1 MAFPTKTKI
10 PVAQSN
16 YSNQDLSCRHVT
28 TGDFMQFQVSFARE
42 YTPKVRWNI
51 KHECFSRLEPM
62 PLPTFGEAVIK
73 HRAFFVPFRTVF
85 PGWPDFEEDVPHTFN
100 DGVTSIIPA
109 VPHIRVDDLTYAFLN
124 PTFCVGVTDEDV
136 ISNKRYDF
144 AVNYSSSASDVY
156 NYYNFTPIG
165 RTIYKLLLSLGYKF
179 TFDLSSKDTISS
191 LQLLCAM
198 RLYCDW
204 LYTSQY
210 AHSSV
215 YSKMM
220 SYFVKNDELD
230 YGESFIDVQSLSA
243 IFEHI
248 AYLFYEPDYFT
259 SAWDNPNGPNSGLS
273 SSFSIPEVSDINT
286 KVTNNENGAYIE
298 STDDNVLNRISQ
310 FALNSLRAL
319 SDYMKRN
326 QIAGARTLDRFFAR
340 WGINLPSEKLNRSVL
355 LGEWTQRIQFGDVTS
370 TADTAGASLGSYAG
384 KGMTFGDGSFEYYGE
399 EHGYLIVV
407 SSIIPVTWYYQGYDR
422 ATKHFSRSDFFVP
435 EFDNLG
441 VQAMAKGEVLT
452 PIDVLEYNGYSDEYP
467 NEIFGFVPRYAE
479 LKVPMNYITGDYIL
493 RSRNVGKDAWT
504 LARDISGYVKEDR
517 TLDDLVHDRNF
528 VSAIDSDQYN
538 RIFQYTG
545 SSDHFNM
552 IHKFSIKQQFPGR
565 GLYDTYEFENEDKAE
580 KVTIGVNGSV
590 N

>member
-1 MAFPTKTKI
+1 MAFPTKTKL

-16 YSNQDLSCRHVT
+16 YSNQNLTGRHVT
-28 TGDFMQFQVSFARE
+28 TSDFMQFQVSYARE
-42 YTPKVRWNI
+42 YNPKVRWNI
-51 KHECFSRLEPM
+51 KHECFTRLEPM

-85 PGWPDFEEDVPHTFN
+85 PGWTDFEEDAPHTFN
-100 DGVTSIIPA
+100 DGRTMIISQ
-109 VPHIRVDDLTYAFLN
+109 VPQIHVNVLSRVLLYFSTEVRDPD
-124 PTFCVGVTDEDV
+124 TDIID
-136 ISNKRYDF
+136 NKLYDF
-144 AVNYSSSASDVY
+144 CLRIPEEDNKIRYFIFKPVGRIVY
-156 NYYNFTPIG
+156 KLLRSLGYNFT
-165 RTIYKLLLSLGYKF
+165 L
-179 TFDLSSKDTISS
+179 DLTSDDVISS

-210 AHSSV
+210 AHSSE
-215 YSKMM
+215 YSLMM
-220 SYFVKNDELD
+220 SYFVKNDEID
-230 YGESFIDVQSLSA
+230 YGESFIPEQDLVNILNSL
-243 IFEHI
+243 
-248 AYLFYEPDYFT
+248 AYLFYEPDYYT
-259 SAWDNPNGPNSGLS
+259 SAWDHPNGPNNGTLS
-273 SSFSIPEVSDINT
+273 KFTIPEVSDINT
-286 KVTNNENGAYIE
+286 KVTNNQNGAYIE
-298 STDDNVLNRISQ
+298 STDDNVINRISQ

-326 QIAGARTLDRFFAR
+326 QIAGARTVDRYFAR
-340 WGINLPSEKLNRSVL
+340 WGINLSSEKLNRSQFI
-355 LGEWTQRIQFGDVTS
+355 GEWTQRIQFGDVTS
-370 TADTAGASLGSYAG
+370 TADTSGASLGSYAG
-384 KGMTFGDGSFEYYGE
+384 KGMSFGDGSLEYYGE

-407 SSIIPVTWYYQGYDR
+407 SSIIPETWYYQGYDR
-422 ATKHFSRSDFFVP
+422 ATKHFSRTDFFVP

-452 PIDVLEYNGYSDEYP
+452 PIDVLEYEGYTKDYHSQ
-467 NEIFGFVPRYAE
+467 IFGFVPRYAE

-504 LARDISGYVKEDR
+504 LARDISGYVKDER

-545 SSDHFNM
+545 PSDHFNM
-552 IHKFSIKQQFPGR
+552 IHRFTIKQQFPGR